1 MADASAWDR
10 ARKGKAEIRRPALQ
24 RRECPG
30 ARRYRILDTITAAE
44 RNTRR
49 PSACRIGRPHEAP
62 PPKLAQLQRCGA
74 PGGSRTPDQLLRR
87 QLLYPLSYEGVG
99 AHYSL
104 QGIGRVGPAS
114 TRVCVQGRRIRAH
127 LGTLARDSP
136 RPPLARASPTSRM
149 RPLFGRTRP
158 GFRRRNP
165 FRLPP
170 GPDRRLV
177 SIATRRPK
185 DSVVRGRCADSRRSL
200 SPGGTF
206 VPCQHAH
213 AEYAHACV

>member
-1 MADASAWDR
+1 MPRGATVSHPGHDNGRGKERAPTIGMPDRPASR
-10 ARKGKAEIRRPALQ
+10 GYTGKA
-24 RRECPG
+24 G
-30 ARRYRILDTITAAE
+30 AATE
-44 RNTRR
+44 
-49 PSACRIGRPHEAP
+49 
-62 PPKLAQLQRCGA
+62 RCGA

-206 VPCQHAH
+206 VPCQTCARGIC
-213 AEYAHACV
+213 ARVCVNA